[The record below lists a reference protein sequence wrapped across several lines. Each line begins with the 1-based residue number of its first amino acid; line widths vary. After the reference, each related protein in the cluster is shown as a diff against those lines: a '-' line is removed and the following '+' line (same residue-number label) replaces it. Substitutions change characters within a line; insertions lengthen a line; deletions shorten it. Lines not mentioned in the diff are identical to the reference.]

1 MQKRRV
7 FINAIMSLIQ
17 IILVAGI
24 LFFLYRFLLKTI
36 GVDQLG
42 IWSLVLAT
50 TSVTQI
56 ANFGFSG
63 SVVKF
68 VAKYAA
74 RGDER
79 SVSGVI
85 QTAALSLALMMG
97 TFILIGYPVIKWVL
111 SLVVPSNS
119 LTYAISILPY
129 ALVSLWLTTITGV
142 FQSGLDGF
150 QRIYIRNFIVMGGS
164 LFFAIICFIFAR
176 KYGLIGLAYAQII
189 NNAMILILSW
199 ILIKRLLPVLPVIPY
214 QWDKSLFKEIVGYG
228 INFQIISISNML
240 YDPIT
245 KAFLSKF
252 GGLSMVGYYEMAN
265 KMVQQ
270 FRSLIV
276 SSNQVLVPAIAD
288 LQENNPERIR
298 SIYLTNYNLLFFL
311 ALPLYTL
318 IIISTPFIS
327 EIWIGHYEKVFINIG
342 IFLAIGNFLNTL
354 AGPAYFSN
362 LGIGSLKWNV
372 IGHIAIAVLNII
384 FSAFLGFLF
393 GGYGVVIGWALALSL
408 GSAVIYISYHIDNK
422 IPVSELFPKDSRG
435 MFIVCFI
442 VLVLSLIMQSS
453 IIIDIKSILM
463 NIVVIF
469 FSTLI
474 IFIPLWFHPMRNRI
488 MGWSKELIRSKMV

>member
-245 KAFLSKF
+245 KVFLSKF

>member
-1 MQKRRV
+1 MKKN
-7 FINAIMSLIQ
+7 IILLNAIMSLIQ

-74 RGDER
+74 REDER

-119 LTYAISILPY
+119 LAYAISILPY

-164 LFFAIICFIFAR
+164 LFFAILCFIFAR

-327 EIWIGHYEKVFINIG
+327 EIWIGHYEKVFISIG

-354 AGPAYFSN
+354 NVPAYFSN

-474 IFIPLWFHPMRNRI
+474 IFIPLWFHPMRYRI
-488 MGWSKELIRSKMV
+488 IGWSKELIRSKMV

>member
-1 MQKRRV
+1 
-7 FINAIMSLIQ
+7 
-17 IILVAGI
+17 
-24 LFFLYRFLLKTI
+24 
-36 GVDQLG
+36 
-42 IWSLVLAT
+42 
-50 TSVTQI
+50 
-56 ANFGFSG
+56 
-63 SVVKF
+63 
-68 VAKYAA
+68 
-74 RGDER
+74 
-79 SVSGVI
+79 
-85 QTAALSLALMMG
+85 
-97 TFILIGYPVIKWVL
+97 
-111 SLVVPSNS
+111 
-119 LTYAISILPY
+119 
-129 ALVSLWLTTITGV
+129 
-142 FQSGLDGF
+142 
-150 QRIYIRNFIVMGGS
+150 
-164 LFFAIICFIFAR
+164 
-176 KYGLIGLAYAQII
+176 
-189 NNAMILILSW
+189 
-199 ILIKRLLPVLPVIPY
+199 
-214 QWDKSLFKEIVGYG
+214 
-228 INFQIISISNML
+228 ML

-270 FRSLIV
+270 FRSLII
-276 SSNQVLVPAIAD
+276 SANQVLVPAIAD

-435 MFIVCFI
+435 IFIVCFI

-453 IIIDIKSILM
+453 IIFYIRSILL
-463 NIVVIF
+463 NIVVIL

-488 MGWSKELIRSKMV
+488 IGWSKELIRSKMV